1 MLPEPHSHLR
11 LFEQELERQ
20 LDQKAL
26 VRAARAAARERGDA
40 DGRAATTRTGSVGSA
55 GLGSR
60 LRAILVS
67 LATGTL
73 LAAIAFPGV
82 LTASAPSSSGLVVR
96 FEDNWFVGYRDAA
109 DQLVAMTGPPA
120 ELGCHGLGFDD
131 YVTEAQWVETPPG
144 AVVLHIHRDAM
155 PVWIYRASL
164 FAEVCEAVL
173 ASAEP
178 DLVASGTVRFEI
190 NDNDLFVS
198 ETRTNAFGDRAT
210 GTVAGADGSLW
221 SFTGVFRALIAPSE
235 GDDCECRVVR
245 EDVTLVP
252 RGG

>member
-11 LFEQELERQ
+11 LFEQELERH
-20 LDQKAL
+20 LNEKAL
-26 VRAARAAARERGDA
+26 VRAARAAARTGGAA
-40 DGRAATTRTGSVGSA
+40 DPRAATTRTGTVASA
-55 GLGSR
+55 GLGTR

-67 LATGTL
+67 LAAGTL
-73 LAAIAFPGV
+73 LAAILFPGV

-109 DQLVAMTGPPA
+109 DRLVAMTGPPA
-120 ELGCHGLGFDD
+120 ELGCHGLGHDE
-131 YVTEAQWVETPPG
+131 YVTQAQWVETPPG
-144 AVVLHIHRDAM
+144 AIVLHIHRDEM

-164 FAEVCEAVL
+164 FAEVCDAVL
-173 ASAEP
+173 AGAEP
-178 DLVASGTVRFEI
+178 ELVASGTVRFVI
-190 NDNDLFVS
+190 NDNDFFVS

-221 SFTGVFRALIAPSE
+221 SFTGVFRALNE
-235 GDDCECRVVR
+235 GIEDGQCICRIIR
-245 EDVTLVP
+245 EDITLVP